1 MFLGVCNKG
10 NSGSIHMGIAGS
22 PTFQAGIFAK
32 SLSSFL
38 LDFSASAFPLP
49 FAIGF
54 LYCIVKITIGIELIS
69 HVSKKLFCIFTR
81 GRVKS

>member
-38 LDFSASAFPLP
+38 LDFSA
-49 FAIGF
+49 
-54 LYCIVKITIGIELIS
+54 
-69 HVSKKLFCIFTR
+69 
-81 GRVKS
+81 